1 MKLKRTFLVAASAAL
16 LISSV
21 NADEFSLFGGMQS
34 TKDAFKNNK
43 STQASNFELAY
54 KLIPNKDG
62 FITNTKLKYQND
74 DSLKYYDLEFLFGYQ
89 FGDVDSY
96 GAFRILPLGFG
107 YRYMKFDKFI
117 GVTNDIF
124 YRFDSTGS
132 LYYKGGVEY
141 QKDKFLIDELSLNIG
156 AFYQK
161 ATYTGTWSN
170 DNGYHNLG
178 TGTSKE
184 LTYKPK
190 GFELEVGLDYNFT
203 DNFALGVKAGYSKIS
218 DTFFVDGR
226 KAYISD
232 GFNAGLGLK
241 YKF

>member
-34 TKDAFKNNK
+34 TKEAFKNNK

-107 YRYMKFDKFI
+107 YRYTEFDKLLFVRSKSNNSI
-117 GVTNDIF
+117 YILE
-124 YRFDSTGS
+124 STGS
-132 LYYKGGVEY
+132 LYYKVGAEY
-141 QKDKFLIDELSLNIG
+141 QKDKFLMDDLSLNIG
-156 AFYQK
+156 AFYQ
-161 ATYTGTWSN
+161 ATTHTSSSANDTGI
-170 DNGYHNLG
+170 GY
-178 TGTSKE
+178 KIE
-184 LTYKPK
+184 YKPK

-218 DTFFVDGR
+218 ASFMGGEKV
-226 KAYISD
+226 YIND